1 MSKKTKLWTAIRIWN
16 YKLGC
21 IDRYDTFPFHFYLVS
36 GSEFKG
42 LYRIDLPSRIGVRG
56 TQ

>member
-42 LYRIDLPSRIGVRG
+42 LYRIDLPSRIGVPG